1 MGFTKSGTAYGDNM
15 TPEKLRDEVKKLI
28 QRIKLAELSL
38 FHLGENVTYKTVK
51 SIYDDIIALLLD
63 KKAEKFLCWNQKE
76 FPIRNFPEQN
86 VHIPPINVK
95 VEDVINCFLKM
106 KESMEKQTKEIK
118 STSTSD
124 NHPQQTTNSN
134 TNANDKTVIFI
145 RTAANINGWIIITII
160 RTGLVK
166 PKVAA
171 KKLEKFNSDP
181 LEYHTFRKA
190 MCHYIIEN
198 QQW

>member
-1 MGFTKSGTAYGDNM
+1 
-15 TPEKLRDEVKKLI
+15 
-28 QRIKLAELSL
+28 
-38 FHLGENVTYKTVK
+38 
-51 SIYDDIIALLLD
+51 
-63 KKAEKFLCWNQKE
+63 
-76 FPIRNFPEQN
+76 
-86 VHIPPINVK
+86 
-95 VEDVINCFLKM
+95 M

-181 LEYHTFRKA
+181 LEYHAFRKA